1 MSTPKSSKNALSH
14 GAYSSEAILPW
25 ENKQDF
31 DDLHEEL
38 REELFPSGRSEEEAV
53 FDLACLRWKKRRLNI
68 GSQLAFLR
76 DPDIS
81 ALTDA
86 GRRNGWEGIAEHFAK
101 TLDNNESARDTMRSS
116 NKAVHE
122 MVVPV
127 FGLVTRHM
135 EQMLVPDGS
144 NQESKQSTAAELEKL
159 TVLMSEMKAAAGEVG
174 GALRVIGS
182 YCLDERPCERAYRP
196 DLMER
201 ELKILAEIDKRI
213 EKTMVH
219 LVSLKEYKKLYGTKE
234 VKARPAEAPSLP
246 AEQPS

>member
-1 MSTPKSSKNALSH
+1 M
-14 GAYSSEAILPW
+14 
-25 ENKQDF
+25 
-31 DDLHEEL
+31 
-38 REELFPSGRSEEEAV
+38 

-76 DPDIS
+76 DPDVS

-86 GRRNGWEGIAEHFAK
+86 SRRNGWEGIAEHFAK

-116 NKAVHE
+116 NKAVRE
-122 MVVPV
+122 MVVPIYEV
-127 FGLVTRHM
+127 VTRHM
-135 EQMLVPDGS
+135 GQMLVPDGG
-144 NQESKQSTAAELEKL
+144 NQESKQSTAADLEKL
-159 TVLMSEMKAAAGEVG
+159 TVLMSEMKAAAGVVG
-174 GALRVIGS
+174 GALRAIES

-201 ELKILAEIDKRI
+201 DLKILAEIDKRI

-234 VKARPAEAPSLP
+234 VKARQAEVPSLP
-246 AEQPS
+246 VEQQ